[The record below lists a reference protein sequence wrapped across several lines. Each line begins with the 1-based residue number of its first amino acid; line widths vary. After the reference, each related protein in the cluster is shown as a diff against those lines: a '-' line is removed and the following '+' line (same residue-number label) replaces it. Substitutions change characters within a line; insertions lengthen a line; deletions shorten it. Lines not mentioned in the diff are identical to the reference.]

1 MALAAAYNLELHHL
15 DIQTTFLHGDLEEE
29 VYMQQPPYYED
40 ANSSSKVCRLQ
51 KSIYG
56 LRQSPRAWYHRL
68 HIFFINKGY
77 TRLKT
82 EPSIYMRKTNST
94 FILIGVYV
102 DDLSL
107 LSNSMNYLNICK
119 QELKVVFPI
128 TDLGPMTY
136 FLGID
141 VNQNRSLGTISLSQ
155 SQYIT
160 NILKRFDMLHCKPI
174 STPLIVTCKLSI
186 DDAPHTTKEHLEMK
200 NIPYKQIIGCVRYLV
215 TCTRPDLCFSVGLLS
230 RFMQNPGS
238 KHWQALK
245 RVLRYLKHTQRL
257 CLTYTQSEPSNHI
270 SELCD

>member
-1 MALAAAYNLELHHL
+1 MTSLLKNTSMTTPPAPPQPNPHQGNL
-15 DIQTTFLHGDLEEE
+15 Q
-29 VYMQQPPYYED
+29 
-40 ANSSSKVCRLQ
+40 VCRLQ

-56 LRQSPRAWYHRL
+56 LQQSPRAWYHRL

-128 TDLGPMTY
+128 TDHGPMTY

-141 VNQNRSLGTISLSQ
+141 VN
-155 SQYIT
+155 
-160 NILKRFDMLHCKPI
+160 
-174 STPLIVTCKLSI
+174 
-186 DDAPHTTKEHLEMK
+186 
-200 NIPYKQIIGCVRYLV
+200 
-215 TCTRPDLCFSVGLLS
+215 
-230 RFMQNPGS
+230 
-238 KHWQALK
+238 
-245 RVLRYLKHTQRL
+245 
-257 CLTYTQSEPSNHI
+257 
-270 SELCD
+270 